1 LYFSLLV
8 LYSLFHIFLFFIY
21 TYKMPVDQK
30 VGNYYVGKTLGVG
43 GFGKVVLGTN
53 VDTGEKIAL
62 KQIPYAKNSKVRDR
76 AIAEGENLKALD
88 HPNVVKLQEVMDF
101 PLKRKL
107 YLVMEL
113 MEGGDLFEY
122 IQSKKDKLLKEA
134 EARRLFIQIL
144 EGLQYIHSK
153 GIFHRDLKPENILL
167 DSKKNVKLADFGFSK
182 MLDMQQPLLRL
193 QSMCGSPLYC
203 APEILTGNPYIGPE
217 VDAWSAGVILYGMVT
232 GCSPWEG
239 STLQMQLKNAAV
251 GEFIEPEDVSQECK
265 DLISRLLVVDS
276 KKRATIAEVLN
287 HKWTKKAEKAIASP
301 PSKRGSINTYDELD
315 HDVISKLEDIGFKEE
330 DIVMQLLKD
339 DHTSQCYS
347 LYYIL
352 HDLKLKQS
360 LRTQGSN

>member
-1 LYFSLLV
+1 MSG
-8 LYSLFHIFLFFIY
+8 
-21 TYKMPVDQK
+21 TQK
-30 VGNYYVGKTLGVG
+30 IGNYYVGKTLGVG
-43 GFGKVVLGTN
+43 GFGKVILGTN
-53 VDTGEKIAL
+53 VDTGEKVAV
-62 KQIPYAKNSKVRDR
+62 KQIPYSKSPKVRER

-88 HPNVVKLQEVMDF
+88 HPHVVKLHEVIDF

-107 YLVMEL
+107 YIVMEY

-122 IQSKKDKLLKEA
+122 IQSKKEKLIKES
-134 EARRLFIQIL
+134 EARKLFIQIL
-144 EGLQYIHSK
+144 LGLEYIHSK

-167 DSKKNVKLADFGFSK
+167 DTKKNAKLADFGFSK
-182 MLDMQQPLLRL
+182 CLDIQQPLMRL

-203 APEILTGNPYIGPE
+203 APEILTGSPYIGPE

-239 STLQMQLKNAAV
+239 STLQMQLKSASV
-251 GEFIEPEDVSQECK
+251 GEFIEPEGVSQECK

-287 HKWTKKAEKAIASP
+287 HKWTQKSEKHAASP
-301 PSKRGSINTYDELD
+301 PSKRNSINTYDELD

-330 DIVMQLLKD
+330 EIVMQLLQD
-339 DHTSQCYS
+339 EHTSQCYS

-352 HDLKLKQS
+352 HDLKVKQNLKK
-360 LRTQGSN
+360 QGSD

>member
-1 LYFSLLV
+1 MSN
-8 LYSLFHIFLFFIY
+8 
-21 TYKMPVDQK
+21 QK
-30 VGNYYVGKTLGVG
+30 IGNYYIGKTLGVG

-53 VDTGEKIAL
+53 VDSGEKVAV
-62 KQIPYAKNSKVRDR
+62 KQIPYSKNSKVRER

-88 HPNVVKLQEVMDF
+88 HLNVVKMHEVIDF

-107 YLVMEL
+107 YIVMEY

-144 EGLQYIHSK
+144 QGLEYIHSK
-153 GIFHRDLKPENILL
+153 GIWHRDLKPENILL
-167 DSKKNVKLADFGFSK
+167 DSKKNAKLADFGFSK
-182 MLDMQQPLLRL
+182 CLDIQQPLLRL

-203 APEILTGNPYIGPE
+203 APEILTASPYIGPE
-217 VDAWSAGVILYGMVT
+217 VDAWSAGVILYGMAT

-239 STLQMQLKNAAV
+239 STLQLQLKSASI
-251 GEFIEPEDVSQECK
+251 GDFIDPEGVSQDCK

-276 KKRATIAEVLN
+276 KKRATIAEALN
-287 HKWTKKAEKAIASP
+287 HKWTKIAEKPVASP
-301 PSKRGSINTYDELD
+301 PSKRNSVNTYDDLD

-330 DIVMQLLKD
+330 DIVMQLLQD

-352 HDLKLKQS
+352 YDLKLKQS
-360 LRTQGSN
+360 LRPQPSD